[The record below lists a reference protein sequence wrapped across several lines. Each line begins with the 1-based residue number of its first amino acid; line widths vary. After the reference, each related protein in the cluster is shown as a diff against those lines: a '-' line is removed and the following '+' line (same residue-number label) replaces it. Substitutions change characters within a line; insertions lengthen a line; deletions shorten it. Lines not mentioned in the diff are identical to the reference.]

1 MGAEREFWLL
11 IINLIIAKSKKLVL
25 IYSNAKNQKSDYTYH
40 IIEN

>member
-25 IYSNAKNQKSDYTYH
+25 IYSNIKNQKSDYAYH